1 MIKKT
6 IVLSFILLSGIV
18 NASAQW
24 RVFQNEMGK
33 FGLELEIESGEIIR
47 RINAKYDSILF
58 CDNPNVTNDFDLYI
72 PISENRIGVKLGIS
86 WGFIDTSGR
95 EITPIKY
102 DKIGPYSNGFAWVQR
117 KGKQTWVNFSG
128 KEISP
133 FLFDCQPNTKFQEGK
148 CKISINRSW
157 GFIDTTGKII
167 VQPRYR
173 NVGNFSDQLAWVQN
187 GSSGNFGYINEAGV
201 EVIPATRDYAK
212 VYPFSEGLAAIETP
226 FMDEEDPGILHLLI
240 GFINKKGELVIPFQF
255 QSGINYFENEYKFKN
270 DRLKVTLKDGKEV
283 IINRKGEI
291 IQN

>member
-1 MIKKT
+1 MIKKA
-6 IVLSFILLSGIV
+6 IVLSIFFLGGFV
-18 NASAQW
+18 NGFSQW

-33 FGLELEIESGEIIR
+33 FGLELESESGEIIR
-47 RINAKYDSILF
+47 RINAKYDSVLF
-58 CDNPNVTNDFDLYI
+58 CDNPNVTNDFDLFT
-72 PISENRIGVKLGIS
+72 PISENRIGVKLGNF

-95 EITPIKY
+95 EITPINY
-102 DKIGPYSNGFAWVQR
+102 DKIGPYSHGFAWVQR
-117 KGKQTWVNFSG
+117 KGKQTWVNSSG

-133 FLFDCQPNTKFQEGK
+133 FLFDCQPNTHFHEGK
-148 CKISINRSW
+148 CKISINWKW

-187 GSSGNFGYINEAGV
+187 GSSGNFGYINESGV

-212 VYPFSEGLAAIETP
+212 VYPFSEGLAAIETEV
-226 FMDEEDPGILHLLI
+226 MVEWDLGTLQLLI